1 MAAACR
7 GAKEAGGVTIGII
20 PGYDDRAAN
29 PWVEH
34 VICTGLGQARNVLVA
49 ATGQAL
55 IAVGGGWGT
64 LSEIALGLRLGRP
77 VVLLGGWADL
87 LSTDEV
93 RARLGGPGR
102 IRHHRR
108 DRRSRGRRGHRRA
121 ESVLVI
127 VLN

>member
-7 GAKEAGGVTIGII
+7 GAREAGGVTIGII

-34 VICTGLGQARNVLVA
+34 VICTGMGQARNTLVA

-77 VVLLGGWADL
+77 VVLLGGWTNV
-87 LSTDEV
+87 LSPEEV
-93 RARLGGPGR
+93 HARLGNPEGT
-102 IRHHRR
+102 IVI
-108 DRRSRGRRGHRRA
+108 A
-121 ESVLVI
+121 ETPEAAVEAAIAALSPPQPPS
-127 VLN
+127 